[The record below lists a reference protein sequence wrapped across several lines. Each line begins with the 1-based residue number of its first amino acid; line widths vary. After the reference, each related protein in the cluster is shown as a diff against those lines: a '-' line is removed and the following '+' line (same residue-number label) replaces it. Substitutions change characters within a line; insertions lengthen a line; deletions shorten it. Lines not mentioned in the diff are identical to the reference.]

1 VAVTVP
7 MALIELEV
15 EVVAVGVTWFWH
27 CVRKNGSYLVL
38 EWILLVLTIC
48 FWFLLGSGMVLTG
61 FDNLI
66 LVLTRPQN
74 GSYWA

>member
-1 VAVTVP
+1 

-48 FWFLLGSGMVLTG
+48 FWFLLGS
-61 FDNLI
+61 
-66 LVLTRPQN
+66 
-74 GSYWA
+74 YWF